1 MSMTVMPF
9 VPLDSG
15 DHLDVEEFHRRYC
28 ARPDIK
34 RAELVE
40 GVVYVGSPVGPLHAE
55 PHAAVVGWLS
65 AYQARHPDLNL
76 MDNVSLRPGGENE
89 VQPDACL
96 FRGPPIG
103 NVRYV
108 GNQYIEDVPELVV
121 EVAVSSVSYDMFEK
135 LRMYERAGVPEYVV
149 WQVHDQR
156 IIWFRL
162 QDGRYLPV
170 EPDERGVIESSVFPG
185 LRLAV
190 ATMLAGDNAG
200 VLAEL
205 ERQQERD
212 R

>member
-1 MSMTVMPF
+1 
-9 VPLDSG
+9 
-15 DHLDVEEFHRRYC
+15 
-28 ARPDIK
+28 
-34 RAELVE
+34 
-40 GVVYVGSPVGPLHAE
+40 
-55 PHAAVVGWLS
+55 
-65 AYQARHPDLNL
+65 

>member
-1 MSMTVMPF
+1 MAFTVIPF

-15 DHLDVEEFHRRYC
+15 DHLDVEEFHRRYS

-55 PHAAVVGWLS
+55 PHATVMGWLG
-65 AYQARHPDLNL
+65 AYKARTPGLRL

-96 FRGPPIG
+96 FRTPPAG
-103 NVRYV
+103 NVRPV
-108 GNQYIEDVPELVV
+108 GNRYIEGVPELVA
-121 EVAVSSVSYDMFEK
+121 EIAVSSVSYDMFEK

-149 WQVHDQR
+149 WQVQERR
-156 IIWFRL
+156 IDWFRL
-162 QDGRYLPV
+162 QNGRYVRV
-170 EPDERGVIESSVFPG
+170 EPDERGVIESAVFPG

-190 ATMLAGDNAG
+190 TKMLAGDDAG

-205 ERQQERD
+205 AAPPHDEG
-212 R
+212 